1 MIFLNKFATKTFCN
15 GKKFYMDSFW
25 SRLIVTVLLSSR
37 YGLQGSR
44 RDQAGQAAPLL
55 GRRGRQAEGA
65 ESLQGL
71 VPPHSLHVQG
81 LLSPEEC

>member
-1 MIFLNKFATKTFCN
+1 MERSFIWTVSGLASSSLYFLVPDN
-15 GKKFYMDSFW
+15 GLK
-25 SRLIVTVLLSSR
+25 
-37 YGLQGSR
+37 GSR
-44 RDQAGQAAPLL
+44 RDKAGQAAPLL

-65 ESLQGL
+65 EPLQGL